1 MNTVIK
7 TRETAPSIWDPF
19 QEFDGLLNNFRRVGT
34 RGGFSD
40 ASALIPAIDIKETE
54 TDYQIVADLPGIAKE
69 DLDVSI
75 RDGVL
80 TIKAESRKDSTEKTD
95 GRVVRQERRV
105 GRFARSLQLTDVV
118 DDAKIHAA
126 YEDGLLNLVLPKK
139 EAATPRKIEVSVH

>member
-19 QEFDGLLNNFRRVGT
+19 QEFDGLLNNFRRVGA
-34 RGGFSD
+34 RQGFSD

-80 TIKAESRKDSTEKTD
+80 TIKAESRKESTEKTD

-118 DDAKIHAA
+118 DDAKIQAA

>member
-34 RGGFSD
+34 RSGFSD

-80 TIKAESRKDSTEKTD
+80 TIKAESRKESTEKTD

>member
-7 TRETAPSIWDPF
+7 TRESAPSIWDPF
-19 QEFDGLLNNFRRVGT
+19 QEFDGLFDNFRRLSAGDG
-34 RGGFSD
+34 RSD
-40 ASALIPAIDIKETE
+40 ASALVPAIDIKETE
-54 TDYQIVADLPGIAKE
+54 ADYQVVADLPGIAKE

-75 RDGVL
+75 REGVL
-80 TIKAESRKDSTEKTD
+80 TIKAESRKESTEKTD

-105 GRFARSLQLTDVV
+105 GQFARSLQLTDVV
-118 DDAKIHAA
+118 DDARIQAT

>member
-1 MNTVIK
+1 M
-7 TRETAPSIWDPF
+7 
-19 QEFDGLLNNFRRVGT
+19 
-34 RGGFSD
+34 
-40 ASALIPAIDIKETE
+40 
-54 TDYQIVADLPGIAKE
+54 PGIAKE

-80 TIKAESRKDSTEKTD
+80 TIKAESRKESTEKTD